1 MYKSTFNKECLSG
14 LLLTHEVTHQ
24 GISVCNV
31 FLCYVLKICFILWSF
46 VQVFRE
52 KILQLLQ
59 TRSAMFNLKV
69 RCMTTEN
76 LMKKKKIY
84 LDLFCLLASK
94 TLNTIT
100 SRIEP
105 CYKYFK
111 RENLQSS
118 KKIILYFLY
127 VVINSSLSLSCQQ
140 PSLFS
145 SETFS

>member
-1 MYKSTFNKECLSG
+1 MRVDCMYKKYFKECLSG

-69 RCMTTEN
+69 RCMTTGN
-76 LMKKKKIY
+76 LMKKKYIY

-111 RENLQSS
+111 NGKLAKLQENNIVFSLRCHQQQS
-118 KKIILYFLY
+118 
-127 VVINSSLSLSCQQ
+127 
-140 PSLFS
+140 
-145 SETFS
+145 

>member
-1 MYKSTFNKECLSG
+1 
-14 LLLTHEVTHQ
+14 
-24 GISVCNV
+24 
-31 FLCYVLKICFILWSF
+31 
-46 VQVFRE
+46 
-52 KILQLLQ
+52 
-59 TRSAMFNLKV
+59 
-69 RCMTTEN
+69 
-76 LMKKKKIY
+76 MKKKKIY

-111 RENLQSS
+111 NGKLAKLQENNIVL
-118 KKIILYFLY
+118 IFLY

-145 SETFS
+145 SDTFS

>member
-1 MYKSTFNKECLSG
+1 MAGVYISQTSAIYFCLGLSCCLYYWGVHYSRVSKVRVDCMYKSTFNKECLSG

-69 RCMTTEN
+69 RCMTTGN
-76 LMKKKKIY
+76 LMKKK
-84 LDLFCLLASK
+84 DLFG
-94 TLNTIT
+94 
-100 SRIEP
+100 
-105 CYKYFK
+105 F
-111 RENLQSS
+111 
-118 KKIILYFLY
+118 ILF
-127 VVINSSLSLSCQQ
+127 IS
-140 PSLFS
+140 
-145 SETFS
+145 